1 MCGSKFCSD
10 LVTCAQK
17 EAKVQQVIVLF
28 LLTESLFD
36 IYDELYAL
44 TKLTNQFKIR
54 KIINL
59 QQ

>member
-1 MCGSKFCSD
+1 M
-10 LVTCAQK
+10 
-17 EAKVQQVIVLF
+17 IVLF